1 VKINVVSRKSD
12 SRMFLEVRPE
22 TGAEVLLLIKLTNK
36 SVLNKALTDSVL
48 RSKPSNVIKNLV
60 LYIPLKGNK
69 NDKNSISQQKRENRI
84 KIQTT
89 T

>member
-1 VKINVVSRKSD
+1 
-12 SRMFLEVRPE
+12 MFLEVRPE